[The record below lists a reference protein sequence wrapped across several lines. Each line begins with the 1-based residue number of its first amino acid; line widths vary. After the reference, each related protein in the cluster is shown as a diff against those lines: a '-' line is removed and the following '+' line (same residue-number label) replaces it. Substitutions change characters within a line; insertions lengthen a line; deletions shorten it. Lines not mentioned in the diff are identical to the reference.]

1 MKSINLVRLVCW
13 MIASMIVGWANQS
26 LAECQS
32 EIRILG
38 DDLAGVKLAPKKKYG
53 SSRQSF

>member
-1 MKSINLVRLVCW
+1 
-13 MIASMIVGWANQS
+13 MIVGWANQS

-38 DDLAGVKLAPKKKYG
+38 DDLAGVKLAPEKNG